1 LLLHS
6 TVFSKTPLK
15 GQQTAW
21 GAILSKNG
29 NVFLSCHK
37 GFLYLAAFV
46 KIDEKNFY
54 CYYCFNQPVA
64 WGNYFYPGIM
74 DK

>member
-54 CYYCFNQPVA
+54 CYYCFNQP
-64 WGNYFYPGIM
+64 FTCRHHCHTGIL
-74 DK
+74 D